1 MLLSILSD
9 LLGKTKYSLTRIRKI
24 FPENRPEDGVPKL
37 VALFKLSLESAIQ
50 LQSQFRD
57 VFSTRQMAMDFTS
70 NLPKEPLEN
79 LLASCVEVTCSS
91 YCWRLLKKII
101 NIQTVA
107 TATPEIK
114 LNLKMIYSSQHSAK
128 V

>member
-9 LLGKTKYSLTRIRKI
+9 LLGKTKYSLTSIRKI

-37 VALFKLSLESAIQ
+37 VDLFKLSLESAIQ

-70 NLPKEPLEN
+70 NLPKEPLEV
-79 LLASCVEVTCSS
+79 LLASCIEVTCSS
-91 YCWRLLKKII
+91 YCWRLLKELYHE
-101 NIQTVA
+101 N
-107 TATPEIK
+107 
-114 LNLKMIYSSQHSAK
+114 YQHSNGGNCHPLN
-128 V
+128 